1 MSSIARFLFLRARP
15 GRCRSS
21 VDGAPVACTVWRY
34 FRCGDRSLDATSI
47 KKSESPAGRR
57 HVRQPPSE
65 ALLLPSEK
73 GATTSDNLAK
83 IMLSHQPHT
92 LLGQTNILNA
102 RCEVHGDREPCV
114 VALHACRLLPMKF
127 FLDVDRRFVHHQ
139 FMEERTCLTASLI

>member
-1 MSSIARFLFLRARP
+1 MELRLLAQ
-15 GRCRSS
+15 
-21 VDGAPVACTVWRY
+21 
-34 FRCGDRSLDATSI
+34 CGDIFAVAIDRWMPPQSRSPSGRPAAVTSG
-47 KKSESPAGRR
+47 SLHRR
-57 HVRQPPSE
+57 HYYSP
-65 ALLLPSEK
+65 LPSEK

-114 VALHACRLLPMKF
+114 VALHACRLLPMKSF
-127 FLDVDRRFVHHQ
+127 PDVDRRFVHRQ